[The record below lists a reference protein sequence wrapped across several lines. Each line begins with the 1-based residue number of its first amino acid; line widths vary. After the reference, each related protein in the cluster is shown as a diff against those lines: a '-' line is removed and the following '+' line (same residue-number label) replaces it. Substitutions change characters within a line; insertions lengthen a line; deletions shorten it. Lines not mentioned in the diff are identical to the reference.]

1 MPSAVAV
8 VWTLTPLHI
17 PSAVIT
23 AARRPRD
30 MPWATTNVLSGPGA
44 IVSRSDAPRKATI
57 VERGTGN
64 PPPGM
69 ITHAR
74 KGDDVMITPFRL
86 GSLSRLKGQTVHRR
100 RMRRVK
106 FQFP

>member
-44 IVSRSDAPRKATI
+44 IVSRSDAPRKASKF
-57 VERGTGN
+57 ERDKGILLGHHN
-64 PPPGM
+64 PASGCPAGLPREGYGGEG
-69 ITHAR
+69 R
-74 KGDDVMITPFRL
+74 G
-86 GSLSRLKGQTVHRR
+86 
-100 RMRRVK
+100 RVTWG
-106 FQFP
+106 FAFFPV